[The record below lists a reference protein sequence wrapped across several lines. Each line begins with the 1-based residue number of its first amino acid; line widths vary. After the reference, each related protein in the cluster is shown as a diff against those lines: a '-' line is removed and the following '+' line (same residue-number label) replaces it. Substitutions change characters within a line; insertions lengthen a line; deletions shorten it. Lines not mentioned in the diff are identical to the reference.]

1 MPPTPSAD
9 NTSDLSGV
17 TDESLLYLIEAQTH
31 KMLFPRWM
39 YLRELESRGY
49 ADVVFRILW
58 ALLPDG
64 YQRSYE
70 RTKH

>member
-1 MPPTPSAD
+1 MPPTLSVD
-9 NTSDLSGV
+9 STSDLSGV
-17 TDESLLYLIEAQTH
+17 TDESLLYLIEAQAQ

-39 YLRELESRGY
+39 YLRELEMRGY
-49 ADVVFRILW
+49 ADVVFRILL
-58 ALLPDG
+58 ALLPEG